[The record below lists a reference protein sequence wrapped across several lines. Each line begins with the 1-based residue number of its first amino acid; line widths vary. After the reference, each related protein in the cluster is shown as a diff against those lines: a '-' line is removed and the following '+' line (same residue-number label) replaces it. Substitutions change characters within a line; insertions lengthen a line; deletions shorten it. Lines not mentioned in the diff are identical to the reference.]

1 MGVCRCIVRK
11 TEAVGIGGAQGV
23 SRAAEGRRKRGGGG
37 PGRFRGAWRRRRN
50 RRRGVGC
57 AERQERWDH
66 VAPTPRATSE
76 LSAGRSHTAG
86 REGGGASEGVSLS
99 RWLPQCGEEP
109 PRPFLGPCGPF
120 CPSRG
125 HVHLTNEGR
134 RCGWFSKAIKTPVE
148 GEFSF
153 SLSTRLEILRTL

>member
-1 MGVCRCIVRK
+1 MEEEEEEQATGSGVRR
-11 TEAVGIGGAQGV
+11 EAGAVGPLGA
-23 SRAAEGRRKRGGGG
+23 E
-37 PGRFRGAWRRRRN
+37 
-50 RRRGVGC
+50 
-57 AERQERWDH
+57 
-66 VAPTPRATSE
+66 TPRATSE

-109 PRPFLGPCGPF
+109 PRPFLGPRGPF

-153 SLSTRLEILRTL
+153 SLSTRLEILLTL